1 MFTKKDAL
9 YKTQRVLTVLLFGE
23 NKVLTSAS
31 AAPQMMKIRR
41 ISVFLATAKMLI
53 AKLLSGNL
61 ELRAGITGENNG
73 SFQGQ
78 YDRILASDDTE
89 IDTYSLGI
97 INGEG
102 SVRGHAH
109 LNSLTPSLSLI
120 VYHLA

>member
-89 IDTYSLGI
+89 IDTFSLGI
-97 INGEG
+97 INGE
-102 SVRGHAH
+102 
-109 LNSLTPSLSLI
+109 
-120 VYHLA
+120 